1 MEFKKLAPS
10 ILSVAIIIIGSMVF
24 FSIIGFNLN
33 PVQDK
38 QIEKIVDIEAFN
50 GIENSPEAQGFC
62 KSNIGNSVKLQES
75 CSSLIEDNC
84 RATSCCVYADI
95 EGTEQCHAGDIHGP
109 TFRRDENGKT
119 KNIDYYYFRNKCYG
133 QGCPK

>member
-50 GIENSPEAQGFC
+50 GIENSTEAQGFC
-62 KSNIGNSVKLQES
+62 KSHH
-75 CSSLIEDNC
+75 
-84 RATSCCVYADI
+84 R
-95 EGTEQCHAGDIHGP
+95 
-109 TFRRDENGKT
+109 
-119 KNIDYYYFRNKCYG
+119 
-133 QGCPK
+133 